1 MHIADHGQARSGVPA
16 RGEPLLGHTHTHT
29 HFPSESKLRSARDMG
44 NYYNQTSAFQA
55 PLYKS
60 LLGRKRKKHNM
71 YTTAIYMRQKF
82 TNEPTC
88 DIHTVSSRAAFLHD
102 RRFAHLPHE
111 DLIPT
116 SVVDGPR
123 DEYQKD
129 AATARSLKHEGRLVQ
144 PI

>member
-16 RGEPLLGHTHTHT
+16 RGEP
-29 HFPSESKLRSARDMG
+29 F
-44 NYYNQTSAFQA
+44 
-55 PLYKS
+55 
-60 LLGRKRKKHNM
+60 LGRKRKKHNM

-88 DIHTVSSRAAFLHD
+88 DIHMVSSRAASLHD
-102 RRFAHLPHE
+102 PRFAHLPHE

-116 SVVDGPR
+116 YAVDGPR

-129 AATARSLKHEGRLVQ
+129 AATANLGLFKA
-144 PI
+144 